1 MAGFTD
7 ILYALTAML
16 LFAQEKTN
24 DLLAAFNFITFRNI
38 LTISPAPEVEFVTQ
52 TIRYTQTTTL
62 SASTSTVLG
71 PVTTLFVTTYRASAT
86 GAPTLHHDP
95 TYMAFVDR
103 NPWDGLLIF
112 ALLTTVMTII
122 AVFALAS
129 RLRKGRSSVTEQHSH
144 QKLGLNENISA
155 FWSRMMSTCTANFNT
170 LGPMWQASWS
180 KGLSILSAGLFY
192 LLVALRA
199 LFLFLCWTI
208 TWTFTHVMTPVYSTV
223 GPYVRVVVC
232 WILWDFIGTILATAI
247 HPFQNAYQ
255 SWTTPT
261 QGTPALSINT
271 APSRHNL
278 TGTPRQPNH
287 FSTPYSPAD
296 AQGRQSDSS
305 SQHEVQ
311 ALKNEVADL
320 KQRLQAEKD
329 SHNTTTRSQTQL
341 QGDLAAMRCQLDALQ
356 ATVSS
361 HDAADRL
368 RNATDATVP
377 AESSTTTEDRGV
389 QTDPEDHVE
398 SVAPAEAEAAQQPL
412 FLSTYPPVPQDMSRP
427 IKPRFNPKS
436 RSSIIDKR
444 RLKSPSTASTEYV
457 SDLKSV
463 VRHLRTEVDVN
474 QAQVGVVMHSLE
486 EKDTEIKDLHEQIEG
501 QDIGSTLQEL
511 AEKDMLID
519 LLRSE
524 VTTKARELEDAVAQ
538 KDALEKNKKAQDNE
552 YTEGLFEREK
562 TIGQLEEDL
571 EGKVQELQDKDEKI
585 RQLVNALEVK
595 GKEVQS
601 KDKSLFEVQMDLLAK
616 QFGGLELEQLQ
627 KFDTWK
633 QFALEGE
640 KALDLA
646 KEELGAMGTEFLELQ
661 SEVTEMG
668 ARASDRWSQYQFSPV
683 DNEVDMGAY
692 CPEQPLATNDVDM
705 EMLAEAPL
713 EGAQQEDSVQDNQI
727 PGLGLLREDPLAA
740 PEACDAVPM
749 HHAPAV
755 FSFDGNMQTGP
766 AFAFGQPTLTPPGM
780 FSFAS
785 SVPAPAPA
793 DHAMDMA
800 DDVNWASWLVDDGGR
815 NTEPSA
821 AVEHSDPLPVQNAL
835 GSLSA
840 GVANPASADQ
850 TMEMDDATPCGYT
863 EASAVGGDLETAA
876 TEQPSEVADDVDSRV
891 LLLQDLQSD
900 QSCEA
905 PTEAPAETT
914 NMEEGASSSDPSTGA
929 QQEETS
935 APTSYVPTDE
945 DYEELEEEFGDLY
958 AEPSSSSSAP
968 AVPGRA
974 ILKPKSQSQ
983 RKARAARP
991 TRAESPPRNLF
1002 ATLANPSPAFVYNP
1016 ATPQTVAVPVAPS
1029 PQFVPGPMSFEANL
1043 PPIPM
1048 GGKGK
1053 ARAQEPA
1060 PAPVATSAEPVS
1072 RAPQTPTT
1080 PAYHETAQGVPRL
1093 EPSGYLAQMIADAR
1107 KRADEEESEESEEE

>member
-16 LFAQEKTN
+16 LFVQEKAN
-24 DLLAAFNFITFRNI
+24 DCLAAFNFIPFRNI
-38 LTISPAPEVEFVTQ
+38 LTISTAPEVEFVTQ

-71 PVTTLFVTTYRASAT
+71 PVTTLFVTTYRASAI
-86 GAPTLHHDP
+86 GAPTHHHDP

-103 NPWDGLLIF
+103 NPWDGLLTF

-129 RLRKGRSSVTEQHSH
+129 RLRKGRSSVTEKHSH
-144 QKLGLNENISA
+144 QNLGLNENISA
-155 FWSRMMSTCTANFNT
+155 FWSPSFNI

-192 LLVALRA
+192 LLIALRA
-199 LFLFLCWTI
+199 LFLFLCWAI
-208 TWTFTHVMTPVYSTV
+208 TWTFTHVMTSVYNTV
-223 GPYVRVVVC
+223 GPYVRAVVC
-232 WILWDFIGTILATAI
+232 WILWDLFGTILAMAI
-247 HPFQNAYQ
+247 HPFQNAFQ
-255 SWTTPT
+255 SWTTPI
-261 QGTPALSINT
+261 QGTPASFINI

-287 FSTPYSPAD
+287 ISTPYSPVD

-305 SQHEVQ
+305 SQHEVH

-329 SHNTTTRSQTQL
+329 SHDTTTRSETQL

-356 ATVSS
+356 ARMSS
-361 HDAADRL
+361 NDAADRL
-368 RNATDATVP
+368 RNAKVP
-377 AESSTTTEDRGV
+377 AESSTTTEDRGI

-412 FLSTYPPVPQDMSRP
+412 SLSTYPPVPQDMSRP

-444 RLKSPSTASTEYV
+444 QLKSPSTASAGYV

-463 VRHLRTEVDVN
+463 VRHLRTEVDVS

-486 EKDTEIKDLHEQIEG
+486 EKDTEIKDLYQQIED
-501 QDIGSTLQEL
+501 QDFGSTLREL
-511 AEKDMLID
+511 NEKDGLID
-519 LLRSE
+519 HLRSE
-524 VTTKARELEDAVAQ
+524 LTTKERELEDAVAQ

-585 RQLVNALEVK
+585 RQLVKALEDK

-627 KFDTWK
+627 EFDTWK

-683 DNEVDMGAY
+683 DNEVNMGAY

-713 EGAQQEDSVQDNQI
+713 EGAQQEDTVQDNQI
-727 PGLGLLREDPLAA
+727 PGLGLLSQDPLAA
-740 PEACDAVPM
+740 PEVSDAVPM
-749 HHAPAV
+749 HCAPAV

-766 AFAFGQPTLTPPGM
+766 AFAFGQPTLAPPGM
-780 FSFAS
+780 FSFAHS
-785 SVPAPAPA
+785 APTPVPA
-793 DHAMDMA
+793 DHAMDMV
-800 DDVNWASWLVDDGGR
+800 DDVNWGWWLVDGGQ

-821 AVEHSDPLPVQNAL
+821 TAEHSDPLPVQNAF

-850 TMEMDDATPCGYT
+850 TMEMDDDATPYGYT

-876 TEQPSEVADDVDSRV
+876 TEQPGEVADDVDSRV
-891 LLLQDLQSD
+891 LLLQDLQNN
-900 QSCEA
+900 QPCEA
-905 PTEAPAETT
+905 PTKAPAETT
-914 NMEEGASSSDPSTGA
+914 NMEEGASSSDPLTGA
-929 QQEETS
+929 QQEEKTS

-945 DYEELEEEFGDLY
+945 DYEELEEEFGELH

-974 ILKPKSQSQ
+974 ILKPVSQSQ
-983 RKARAARP
+983 RKARTARP
-991 TRAESPPRNLF
+991 TRAESPPRNFF

-1016 ATPQTVAVPVAPS
+1016 ATPPTVAVPMAPS
-1029 PQFVPGPMSFEANL
+1029 TQFVPGPVSFEANL
-1043 PPIPM
+1043 PVTPM

-1093 EPSGYLAQMIADAR
+1093 EPSGYLAQMIANAR
-1107 KRADEEESEESEEE
+1107 KVADEEESEESEEE